1 MVNPLQNWL
10 QLERRK
16 AEVSEGKW
24 QQRPMKSSKHHNRN
38 EC

>member
-24 QQRPMKSSKHHNRN
+24 LQRTHEK
-38 EC
+38 